1 MDLLLSSQPVHIR
14 HSLDTPHANELG
26 HASLPVLPLYPPLN
40 DACSQQCRVMV
51 RGVKICP
58 KCSTKTG
65 SAAKQCVC
73 GHNFHAARLSNIR
86 SSQVC
91 VYILS

>member
-1 MDLLLSSQPVHIR
+1 
-14 HSLDTPHANELG
+14 
-26 HASLPVLPLYPPLN
+26 
-40 DACSQQCRVMV
+40 MV